1 MRRLGRTVAAAAV
14 LALAACSSPAP
25 ESPAPESPAPG
36 SPPPEHMSPEARGY
50 LSEALDLIQQ
60 KSLNTAK
67 VDWPKLRTQ
76 AFAQAATARTPADTH
91 TAIRAAVTALD
102 DHHSR
107 FYPPDQAANV
117 DADPEAVN
125 APTTRQLPGRIA
137 QLTLPAVNGSEHT
150 YAEYVTRGRAAV
162 AAVAE
167 VSSCGWVVDLR
178 GETGGGM
185 WAPLAVAAPILG
197 DGPLG
202 AFVTADGTRST
213 WSVRDGVPYLDD
225 APQASP
231 ATRQDEAPSHQDE
244 APTHHDEA
252 PETPVAVL
260 AGRAT
265 GSAGEA
271 VAIAFIGRP
280 ATRSFGQPTYGV
292 PTGNAAHRLSDG
304 AVLLLTGAAE
314 ADRTGRVHEG
324 PIEPDE
330 PVETAD
336 PRKDDDPALAAA
348 VTWLSGQAPCKAG

>member
-14 LALAACSSPAP
+14 LVLAACSSPAP
-25 ESPAPESPAPG
+25 ESPAPESPTPE
-36 SPPPEHMSPEARGY
+36 SPAPEHMSPEARGY
-50 LSEALDLIQQ
+50 LSEALDLIQR
-60 KSLNTAK
+60 KSLNTSK

-91 TAIRAAVTALD
+91 TAISAAVTALD

-107 FYPPDQAANV
+107 FYPPDQAARV

-137 QLTLPAVNGSEHT
+137 QLTLPAVNGSERT

-162 AAVAE
+162 AEASA
-167 VSSCGWVVDLR
+167 CGWVVDLR
-178 GETGGGM
+178 NETGGGM
-185 WAPLAVAAPILG
+185 WAPLAVAAPVLG

-231 ATRQDEAPSHQDE
+231 ATQHDK
-244 APTHHDEA
+244 APTHHDKT
-252 PETPVAVL
+252 PGTPVAVL
-260 AGRAT
+260 TGRAT

-330 PVETAD
+330 AVETAD
-336 PRKDDDPALAAA
+336 PRKDDDPTLAAA
-348 VTWLSGQAPCKAG
+348 VTWLSHQTPCEAG

>member
-14 LALAACSSPAP
+14 LVLAACSSPAP
-25 ESPAPESPAPG
+25 ESPTPG

-60 KSLNTAK
+60 KSLNAAK

-76 AFAQAATARTPADTH
+76 AFAQAAAARTPADTH

-107 FYPPDQAANV
+107 FYPPDQAAGV
-117 DADPEAVN
+117 DADPEAAN
-125 APTTRQLPGRIA
+125 APTARQLPGRIA

-150 YAEYVTRGRAAV
+150 YAEYVSRGRAAV
-162 AAVAE
+162 AE
-167 VSSCGWVVDLR
+167 VSACGWVVDLR

-231 ATRQDEAPSHQDE
+231 ATHHDE
-244 APTHHDEA
+244 APTRHDQA

-260 AGRAT
+260 TGRAT

-280 ATRSFGQPTYGV
+280 ATRSFGRPTYGV

-330 PVETAD
+330 AVDTAD

-348 VTWLSGQAPCKAG
+348 VTWLSDQTPCKAG

>member
-1 MRRLGRTVAAAAV
+1 MRQLGRVVAAVAV
-14 LALAACSSPAP
+14 LVLAACSSPA
-25 ESPAPESPAPG
+25 
-36 SPPPEHMSPEARGY
+36 PEHMSPEARGY

-107 FYPPDQAANV
+107 FYPPDQAAKV

-125 APTTRQLPGRIA
+125 APTTRQLTGRIA

-150 YAEYVTRGRAAV
+150 YAGYVTRGRAAV
-162 AAVAE
+162 AE
-167 VSSCGWVVDLR
+167 VSACGWVVDLR

-231 ATRQDEAPSHQDE
+231 AT
-244 APTHHDEA
+244 HDDKT
-252 PETPVAVL
+252 PDTPVAVL
-260 AGRAT
+260 TGRAT

-348 VTWLSGQAPCKAG
+348 VAWLSNQTPCKAG

>member
-14 LALAACSSPAP
+14 LTLAACSSPAP
-25 ESPAPESPAPG
+25 ESPAPGSPA
-36 SPPPEHMSPEARGY
+36 SEHMSPEARGY

-102 DHHSR
+102 DQHSR
-107 FYPPDQAANV
+107 FYPPDQAAKV

-125 APTTRQLPGRIA
+125 APTARQLPGRIA
-137 QLTLPAVNGSEHT
+137 QLTLPAVNGSERT

-162 AAVAE
+162 AE
-167 VSSCGWVVDLR
+167 VSACGWVVDLR

-231 ATRQDEAPSHQDE
+231 ATRHDE
-244 APTHHDEA
+244 APTRHDKAPSHHNEA
-252 PETPVAVL
+252 PGTPVAVL
-260 AGRAT
+260 TGRAT

-292 PTGNAAHRLSDG
+292 PTGNAAHRLWDG